1 VEYDNGDKF
10 INFTSLLKF
19 LLSISLAHIVH
30 NTFLQDAAGR
40 ILLHNLRFWR
50 FYFTTHRAQPG
61 TLVSHQPLL
70 AALERRD
77 EQEAL
82 NAMREHILVS
92 RALLNA
98 LF

>member
-1 VEYDNGDKF
+1 MVRN
-10 INFTSLLKF
+10 L
-19 LLSISLAHIVH
+19 
-30 NTFLQDAAGR
+30 FLQDAADR

-50 FYFTTHRAQPG
+50 FYFTTRHAQPG

-77 EQEAL
+77 AQGAFI
-82 NAMREHILVS
+82 AMREHILSS
-92 RALLNA
+92 RALLNE